1 MLIFGSLETG
11 PLMTNCYVI
20 GDSESKLAAV
30 VDPGGHV
37 GAIRS
42 ELARRDLTCKWI
54 INTHAHFDHVGGNQA
69 LKAAT
74 GAELLIHPAEA
85 EMLTHLAAQG
95 RLFGMPVEDSPP
107 ADRTIDEGDLL
118 SVGSLTLK
126 VHHTP
131 GHSPGSISL
140 VIEGE
145 DRILVGDLVFAGS
158 IGRTDLPGGSF
169 EVLLESVRNKIF
181 IYPDRAR
188 LYPGHGPETSVGRE
202 RSTNPFLAG
211 DG

>member
-1 MLIFGSLETG
+1 
-11 PLMTNCYVI
+11 
-20 GDSESKLAAV
+20 
-30 VDPGGHV
+30 V

-42 ELARRDLTCKWI
+42 ELERRDLTCKWI

-202 RSTNPFLAG
+202 RSTNPFLTG